1 MIRACANQNRRRKT
15 LQPIRMRHFLDAKE
29 NVRHLEY
36 GNKSNEKRT
45 EKPVHCTSDMFVCA
59 GKNMTESH
67 ISDLSNDASL
77 VG

>member
-1 MIRACANQNRRRKT
+1 
-15 LQPIRMRHFLDAKE
+15 MRHFLDAKE
-29 NVRHLEY
+29 NVRHLEL

-45 EKPVHCTSDMFVCA
+45 DKRVHCTSGIFVCA

-67 ISDLSNDASL
+67 RSDLSNDASL